1 MLGFLS
7 FLHPECRLFYLGL
20 QLGWILS
27 LLNEKLVLCWSP
39 RWKQSW
45 VLSIWSSPTPKCR
58 YGLLAFH
65 VSGIIT
71 QWWTFCFYCVLPF
84 FLSFF
89 PSLFFIY
96 LFRSFIPLRSIHC
109 ILLLLLLLLFCSL
122 ELFRKRSS
130 QQIEHF

>member
-7 FLHPECRLFYLGL
+7 FLHPECRLFYLGV

-45 VLSIWSSPTPKCR
+45 VLSIWSSISNTKMQIW
-58 YGLLAFH
+58 AF
-65 VSGIIT
+65 SIP
-71 QWWTFCFYCVLPF
+71 CVWHHNTVMDFLFLLPF

-109 ILLLLLLLLFCSL
+109 IFYYYYCFALLSSL
-122 ELFRKRSS
+122 ESVLHNK
-130 QQIEHF
+130 